1 MRWTVSE
8 NVCLIAGS
16 VFMGSALSAYKLG
29 SILFDSAVD
38 AVKRNWSEPTDSKQP
53 PDQD

>member
-1 MRWTVSE
+1 
-8 NVCLIAGS
+8 
-16 VFMGSALSAYKLG
+16 MGSALSAFKLG

-38 AVKRNWSEPTDSKQP
+38 AVKRNWTEPPDSKQP